1 MTIYGWI
8 WARFYPDTS
17 DGGSPSGLNLHAC
30 LRTKEHAAVWFQ
42 GRKKTQVRRWYIY
55 IAHKVTKLKHNR
67 NKCWWSMIETT
78 ALLQTTAHGERNEER
93 DWIFHWATFSH
104 DSPALPCRVGPDCE
118 WEELDSW
125 QVDEELNFLAVQTS
139 RLRALHLNPL
149 MKMSLRQDGCKHVRL
164 CAE

>member
-55 IAHKVTKLKHNR
+55 IAHKVTKLKHRIGTNAGGLWL
-67 NKCWWSMIETT
+67 KPQHCFK
-78 ALLQTTAHGERNEER
+78 LQHMNTRR
-93 DWIFHWATFSH
+93 KKW
-104 DSPALPCRVGPDCE
+104 RKR
-118 WEELDSW
+118 
-125 QVDEELNFLAVQTS
+125 LNLSLSDVQS
-139 RLRALHLNPL
+139 RLSCSPL
-149 MKMSLRQDGCKHVRL
+149 PSRSRLWVGGVGLLTGWRGVEFFSGSDFPSPRPSLEPINENESSTGRL
-164 CAE
+164 